1 MGKLYDGLAVWL
13 RLFMFTFLC
22 RNNSAK
28 LTDSKEQTVKKEKP
42 KKTLENIDFTN
53 IASKLVIY
61 ILRSRH

>member
-1 MGKLYDGLAVWL
+1 
-13 RLFMFTFLC
+13 MFSILC

-28 LTDSKEQTVKKEKP
+28 QADAKEQAVKKEKP

-61 ILRSRH
+61 ILRVYY